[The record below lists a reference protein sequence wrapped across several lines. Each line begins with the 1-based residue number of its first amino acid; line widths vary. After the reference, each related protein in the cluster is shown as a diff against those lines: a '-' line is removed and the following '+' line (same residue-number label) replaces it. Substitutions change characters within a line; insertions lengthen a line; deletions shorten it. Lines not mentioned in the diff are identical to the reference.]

1 MSDDDDFMGD
11 GGDDFDDGFS
21 DDDFS
26 NEDAGSG
33 AETEEKTAE
42 EWYYEGKSLEEDK
55 PGEAKEAY
63 AHAIEHDENDHAEYG
78 FKSHKRIML
87 MMIRKEVSFEEG
99 EVKDHFKSLV
109 SYIEFNVK
117 TMEKI
122 LDALAGSMM
131 WSLLMEFMEDGAAT
145 FIKKKNE
152 RSWFRTYLN
161 GLKHFVDADAEGRL
175 SPEQSRLLS
184 AKIEQLQNGCEQAP
198 GVVNPKKE
206 SFFLEVIALR
216 MKRVLLSVRPDHP
229 ISKMITGSAGIRRL
243 VYRIIKIQ
251 TDILPLATLGTINEC
266 AGLVM
271 LYDHKWSDAKQRFF
285 EAFKNYDD
293 SASPRRWS
301 CLRYFVLS
309 SLMENSGIN
318 PFETREIKSQ
328 SNHEEI
334 LPFVALWTAFENR
347 NVSDFNA
354 AVQKAFE
361 KDDFG
366 RLIVP
371 SLVFSF
377 RRLKISEIVQ
387 AYSKVRVS
395 YVARQLEL
403 SEEECSTLL
412 SELILD
418 GRLVASLDQVNKI
431 LSMEEEGL
439 SEDDMKYH
447 AMSQWSKHIEVIAKS
462 ISGKV
467 VNTRDDRS
475 YRDMFDGY

>member
-1 MSDDDDFMGD
+1 
-11 GGDDFDDGFS
+11 
-21 DDDFS
+21 
-26 NEDAGSG
+26 
-33 AETEEKTAE
+33 
-42 EWYYEGKSLEEDK
+42 
-55 PGEAKEAY
+55 
-63 AHAIEHDENDHAEYG
+63 
-78 FKSHKRIML
+78 
-87 MMIRKEVSFEEG
+87 
-99 EVKDHFKSLV
+99 
-109 SYIEFNVK
+109 
-117 TMEKI
+117 
-122 LDALAGSMM
+122 
-131 WSLLMEFMEDGAAT
+131 
-145 FIKKKNE
+145 
-152 RSWFRTYLN
+152 
-161 GLKHFVDADAEGRL
+161 
-175 SPEQSRLLS
+175 
-184 AKIEQLQNGCEQAP
+184 
-198 GVVNPKKE
+198 
-206 SFFLEVIALR
+206 
-216 MKRVLLSVRPDHP
+216 
-229 ISKMITGSAGIRRL
+229 MITGSAGIRRL

>member
-1 MSDDDDFMGD
+1 MSDDEDFMGD

-21 DDDFS
+21 DDNFS

-33 AETEEKTAE
+33 AESEEKSAE
-42 EWYYEGKSLEEDK
+42 EWYYEGKSLQEEKAD
-55 PGEAKEAY
+55 EAKDAY
-63 AHAIEHDENDHAEYG
+63 LHVIEQDENNTSEYG
-78 FKSHKRIML
+78 FKAHKRIIL
-87 MMIRKEVSFEEG
+87 MMIRKEVSFDEA
-99 EVKDHFKSLV
+99 EVKSHFNSTI
-109 SYIEFNVK
+109 SYVEFNMK

-131 WSLLMEFMEDGAAT
+131 WNLLLEFMDEGASA
-145 FIKKKNE
+145 FLKRKNE
-152 RSWFRTYLN
+152 RSWYRTYLN
-161 GLKHFVDADAEGRL
+161 GLKHFVDAEAESNL

-184 AKIEQLQNGCEQAP
+184 ARIEELQMRCELAP

-216 MKRVLLSVRPDHP
+216 MKRILLSVRPDRP
-229 ISKMITGSAGIRRL
+229 ISMMITGINGLRRL

-251 TDILPLATLGTINEC
+251 FELLGLTTLGTINEC
-266 AGLVM
+266 SGLVM

-318 PFETREIKSQ
+318 PFETREIKPQ
-328 SNHEEI
+328 TNHEEI

-347 NVSDFNA
+347 NVSDFNT

-361 KDDFG
+361 NDDFG

-377 RRLKISEIVQ
+377 QCLKVAEVVK
-387 AYSKVRVS
+387 AYSKVRLS
-395 YVARQLEL
+395 YIAQQLEL
-403 SEEECSTLL
+403 SDDVCNTLIT
-412 SELILD
+412 ELILD
-418 GRLVASLDQVNKI
+418 GRLVGSIDQVNKV
-431 LSMEEEGL
+431 LYLEESGL
-439 SEDDMKYH
+439 SEDDMKYQ
-447 AMSQWSKHIEVIAKS
+447 AMSQWSKHVEVIASS

-467 VNTRDDRS
+467 INTRENRGF
-475 YRDMFDGY
+475 RDMYDGY